1 MNLNK
6 VTPLM
11 YTSQLK
17 ETVDWYVNVLG
28 FTCSDFVPDWGFA
41 RVQLHGADF
50 MFALP
55 NAHIPF
61 EQPHFTGSF
70 YINTNNAD
78 AWWEKLKDK
87 CKVCYEIQNFDY
99 GMREFGVYDIN
110 GYLLQFGQP
119 AGHSNQ

>member
-6 VTPLM
+6 ITPLM
-11 YTSQLK
+11 YTEQLK

-28 FTCSDFVPDWGFA
+28 FRCTDFVNDYGFA
-41 RVQLHGADF
+41 RVQLHGVDIMLAI
-50 MFALP
+50 P

-61 EQPHFTGSF
+61 KQPHFTGSF
-70 YINTNNAD
+70 YINTDNAD

-87 CKVCYEIQNFDY
+87 CKVCYEIETFDY
-99 GMREFGVYDIN
+99 GMREFGVYDCN

-119 AGHSNQ
+119 VEQ

>member
-1 MNLNK
+1 MC
-6 VTPLM
+6 M
-11 YTSQLK
+11 YWGLPALTL
-17 ETVDWYVNVLG
+17 LLIG
-28 FTCSDFVPDWGFA
+28 GFA

-61 EQPHFTGSF
+61 HHPNFTGSF
-70 YINTNNAD
+70 YINTNNAHVC
-78 AWWEKLKDK
+78 WEKLKDT
-87 CKVCYEIQNFDY
+87 CKVCYEIETFDY

-119 AGHSNQ
+119 AGLAAK